1 VVGGS
6 SMLVESAVAVEREMV
21 GKDSDGLL
29 IGGVVELRNNCSCA
43 LLAASN
49 AAAADC
55 ASAFDL
61 GVVEK
66 NCAIL
71 LGFPDAVL
79 NRLPP
84 FSFGGEKDGQGVDGV
99 LLRKG
104 FDSRRGMAR
113 RGLENGGRQY
123 GCISV
128 LVDCLEFYGS
138 QRNRLDSS
146 SSKS

>member
-1 VVGGS
+1 VGGAS
-6 SMLVESAVAVEREMV
+6 ILLQSAVAVEREMV
-21 GKDSDGLL
+21 GKDSDGVL

-71 LGFPDAVL
+71 LGFPETVL
-79 NRLPP
+79 NKLPP
-84 FSFGGEKDGQGVDGV
+84 FSDGGEKDGQGVEGA
-99 LLRKG
+99 LLGKG
-104 FDSRRGMAR
+104 FDDRRGMAR
-113 RGLENGGRQY
+113 GALEE
-123 GCISV
+123 I
-128 LVDCLEFYGS
+128 
-138 QRNRLDSS
+138 
-146 SSKS
+146 